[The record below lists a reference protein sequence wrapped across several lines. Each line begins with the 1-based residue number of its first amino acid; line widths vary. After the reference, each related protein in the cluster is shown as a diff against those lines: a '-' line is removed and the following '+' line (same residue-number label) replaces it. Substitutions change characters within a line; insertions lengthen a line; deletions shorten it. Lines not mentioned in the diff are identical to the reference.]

1 MQQPSRRAIQSDLHC
16 AGYVRSGNPV
26 QRSLV
31 EVNFY
36 VVLHLWVFD
45 IPIHIHDP
53 RRGLKDLFDL
63 LCQLDLLL
71 LVGLVGIP
79 LVAWTVLP
87 GAEAVVL
94 GIGWVVA
101 YFVYEWIHAANH
113 LWEPRTTY
121 GRWARR
127 SHFHHHFGAPL
138 RNHGVTTPLWDKVF
152 GTYDNPAQV
161 TVPRRMAMVWLLDD
175 AGEVHPEHRATYLVR
190 GARTE
195 IGPQEMGRAPANQVP
210 TV

>member
-1 MQQPSRRAIQSDLHC
+1 MTTVASLLLAFSGGAFLWTFSEYLLHRWFHTARGSNPASKEHLAHHARRLYRVTAMNWLAW
-16 AGYVRSGNPV
+16 AGV
-26 QRSLV
+26 
-31 EVNFY
+31 
-36 VVLHLWVFD
+36 
-45 IPIHIHDP
+45 
-53 RRGLKDLFDL
+53 
-63 LCQLDLLL
+63 L

-94 GIGWVVA
+94 GVGWVVA

-161 TVPRRMAMVWLLDD
+161 TVPRRLAMVWLLDD
-175 AGEVHPEHRATYLVR
+175 AGEVRPEHRATYLVR
-190 GARTE
+190 GIRTE
-195 IGPQEMGRAPANQVP
+195 IGSEEMGRALANQVP

>member
-1 MQQPSRRAIQSDLHC
+1 MTTVASLLLAFSGGAFLWTFSEYLLHRWFHTARGSNPASREHLAHHARRLYLVTAMNWLAW
-16 AGYVRSGNPV
+16 AGV
-26 QRSLV
+26 
-31 EVNFY
+31 
-36 VVLHLWVFD
+36 
-45 IPIHIHDP
+45 
-53 RRGLKDLFDL
+53 
-63 LCQLDLLL
+63 L

-94 GIGWVVA
+94 GVGWVVA

-121 GRWARR
+121 GRWTRR

-175 AGEVHPEHRATYLVR
+175 AGEVRPEYRATYLVR
-190 GARTE
+190 GTRTE
-195 IGPQEMGRAPANQVP
+195 IGPEEMGRALANQVP

>member
-1 MQQPSRRAIQSDLHC
+1 MTTVASLLLAFSGGAFLWTFSEYLLHRWFHTARGSNPASKEHLAHHARRLYRVTAMNWLAW
-16 AGYVRSGNPV
+16 AGV
-26 QRSLV
+26 
-31 EVNFY
+31 
-36 VVLHLWVFD
+36 
-45 IPIHIHDP
+45 
-53 RRGLKDLFDL
+53 
-63 LCQLDLLL
+63 L

-94 GIGWVVA
+94 GVGWVVA

-121 GRWARR
+121 GRWTRR

-175 AGEVHPEHRATYLVR
+175 AGEVRPEHCATYLVR
-190 GARTE
+190 GTRTE
-195 IGPQEMGRAPANQVP
+195 IGPEEMGRALANQVP

>member
-1 MQQPSRRAIQSDLHC
+1 MTAVASLLLAFSGGAFLWTFSEYLLHRWFHTARGSNLASKEHLAHHARLLYRVAAMTWLAW
-16 AGYVRSGNPV
+16 AGV
-26 QRSLV
+26 
-31 EVNFY
+31 
-36 VVLHLWVFD
+36 
-45 IPIHIHDP
+45 
-53 RRGLKDLFDL
+53 
-63 LCQLDLLL
+63 L

-94 GIGWVVA
+94 GVGWVVA

-161 TVPRRMAMVWLLDD
+161 TVPRRLAMVWLLDD
-175 AGEVHPEHRATYLVR
+175 AGEVRPKHRATYLVR
-190 GARTE
+190 GTRTE
-195 IGPQEMGRAPANQVP
+195 IGPEEMGRALANQVP

>member
-1 MQQPSRRAIQSDLHC
+1 MTTVASLLLAFSGGAFLWTFSEYLLHRWFHTARGSNPASREHLAHHARRLYLVTAMNWLAW
-16 AGYVRSGNPV
+16 AGV
-26 QRSLV
+26 
-31 EVNFY
+31 
-36 VVLHLWVFD
+36 
-45 IPIHIHDP
+45 
-53 RRGLKDLFDL
+53 
-63 LCQLDLLL
+63 L

-94 GIGWVVA
+94 GVGWVVA
-101 YFVYEWIHAANH
+101 YFVYEWIHASNH

-121 GRWARR
+121 GRWTRR

-175 AGEVHPEHRATYLVR
+175 AGEVRPEYRATYLVR
-190 GARTE
+190 GTRTE
-195 IGPQEMGRAPANQVP
+195 IGPEEMGRALANQVP

>member
-1 MQQPSRRAIQSDLHC
+1 MTTVASLLLAFSGGAFLWTFSEYLLHRWFHTARGSNPASREHLAHHARRLYLVTAMNWLAW
-16 AGYVRSGNPV
+16 AGV
-26 QRSLV
+26 
-31 EVNFY
+31 
-36 VVLHLWVFD
+36 
-45 IPIHIHDP
+45 
-53 RRGLKDLFDL
+53 
-63 LCQLDLLL
+63 L

-94 GIGWVVA
+94 GVGWVVA

-121 GRWARR
+121 GRWTRR

-175 AGEVHPEHRATYLVR
+175 AGEVRPEYRATYLVR
-190 GARTE
+190 GTRTE
-195 IGPQEMGRAPANQVP
+195 IGPEEMGRPLANQVP